1 MSVTHRCLLAALAA
15 ALLPGLLAAPAQA
28 LSTPSCRERPVSL
41 RCAAARAGIRVGV
54 GHEVGDRAE
63 DRLAAHEFDAMSL
76 EGSLLWSV
84 VHPSP
89 DRWDFTGADRSI
101 AWARRRHL
109 QLTATHFVWD
119 QILYQSTPAWVKR
132 ITDPRK
138 LRRVMYRHLRT
149 ITRRY
154 GDGAI
159 DRWIAINE
167 PLQYFG
173 DTTKVQENHFS
184 RVLGPDWMAE
194 VFKIAR
200 RAAPR
205 SELWLNEIFTET
217 DAAKAGA
224 LVRLARSLVAQG
236 VPIDGVSLQGH
247 LFTPMLQPVAPRAS
261 LVRRTLRRLAAL
273 GLSVS
278 LTEIDAPTLPGT
290 PNRSREQGRRIRA
303 LVDSCLAVRRC
314 TGVTFWDLEDRRSW
328 LNGLFG
334 RSDLSP
340 TLFGPDLRPKRS
352 YFAVRDALIDA
363 ARERRDR

>member
-1 MSVTHRCLLAALAA
+1 MSVARMCLPVALAA
-15 ALLPGLLAAPAQA
+15 ALLPGLLASPAPA
-28 LSTPSCRERPVSL
+28 LSTPSCRERPVTL

-54 GHEVGDRAE
+54 GREAGDRAD

-76 EGSLLWSV
+76 EGSLVWSR
-84 VHPSP
+84 VHPKRN
-89 DRWDFTGADRSI
+89 RWDFTAADRSI

-132 ITDPRK
+132 ITDPRL

-154 GDGAI
+154 GDGTI
-159 DRWIAINE
+159 DRWITVNE

-184 RVLGPDWMAE
+184 RVLGRDWIAE
-194 VFKIAR
+194 VFRIAR
-200 RAAPR
+200 KAAPR
-205 SELWLNEIFTET
+205 SQLWLNEIFTET
-217 DAAKAGA
+217 DARKAGA

-247 LFTPMLQPVAPRAS
+247 LFTPMLQPVAPRAG

-273 GLSVS
+273 GVDVS

-290 PNRSREQGRRIRA
+290 PDRSREQGRRIGA
-303 LVDSCLAVRRC
+303 LVGSCLAVRRC
-314 TGVTFWDLEDRRSW
+314 TNVTFWNLQDGRSW
-328 LNGLFG
+328 LNDLFG

-340 TLFGPDLRPKRS
+340 TLFGPDLRPKLS

-363 ARERRDR
+363 ARKRRGR